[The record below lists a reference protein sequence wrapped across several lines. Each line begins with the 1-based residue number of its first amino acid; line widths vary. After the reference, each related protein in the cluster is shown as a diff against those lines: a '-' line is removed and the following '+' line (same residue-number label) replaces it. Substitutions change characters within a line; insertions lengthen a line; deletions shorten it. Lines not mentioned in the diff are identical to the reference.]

1 MYKKISQFFSLLIIL
16 ISFLW
21 IISSY
26 QLFNNETSL
35 NDKNIQSHENASS
48 VSVSKNVIQLEFTAN
63 MRRYASIDSEIIA
76 IIPSNS
82 EIIILRKDVTNQWFY
97 VALLN
102 SNTGQ
107 GLIQAIHVYQCECIN
122 DIAVLTQIEQLNDE
136 LSQKI
141 DTEESLPD
149 ITIYESAIMQSNK
162 IILTLANLGKKS
174 LYEST
179 FSIKI
184 TKVNGE
190 IVCIVEFGP
199 SNIEK
204 QKYTTFVLPII
215 LKESGLHIIHVD
227 YLNEIQE
234 LNEENNI
241 ISNVY
246 TINVTD
252 E

>member
-1 MYKKISQFFSLLIIL
+1 MYKKISRFFSLLIIL

-26 QLFNNETSL
+26 QLFNNEISS
-35 NDKNIQSHENASS
+35 NDKKIQSVENVLPASE
-48 VSVSKNVIQLEFTAN
+48 SKNIIRLELTAN
-63 MRRYASIDSEIIA
+63 MRKYASIDSDIIA
-76 IIPSNS
+76 IVPGDS
-82 EIIILRKDVTNQWFY
+82 EIIILRKDVTSQWFY
-97 VALLN
+97 IALLN
-102 SNTGQ
+102 SDTVQ
-107 GLIQAIHVYQCECIN
+107 GWVQAIHVYKCECIN
-122 DIAVLTQIEQLNDE
+122 NIAILTQTEQLNDE
-136 LSQKI
+136 LEQKI
-141 DTEESLPD
+141 DTGDLLPD

-190 IVCIVEFGP
+190 IVGIVQFGP
-199 SNIEK
+199 SDIEK
-204 QKYTTFVLPII
+204 QKYTTIILPIV

-246 TINVTD
+246 TIND
-252 E
+252 ID

>member
-26 QLFNNETSL
+26 QLFNNETSS
-35 NDKNIQSHENASS
+35 NDKKIQSAENALPA
-48 VSVSKNVIQLEFTAN
+48 SVSKNIIRLELTAN
-63 MRRYASIDSEIIA
+63 MRKYASIDSDIIA
-76 IIPSNS
+76 IVPSDS
-82 EIIILRKDVTNQWFY
+82 EIIILRKDVTSQWFY
-97 VALLN
+97 IALLN
-102 SNTGQ
+102 SDTVQ
-107 GLIQAIHVYQCECIN
+107 GWVQAIHVYECECIN
-122 DIAVLTQIEQLNDE
+122 NIAILTQTEQLNDALEQKVDTGE
-136 LSQKI
+136 L
-141 DTEESLPD
+141 LPD

-162 IILTLANLGKKS
+162 IILTLTNLGKKS

-190 IVCIVEFGP
+190 IVGILAFGP
-199 SNIEK
+199 SDIEK
-204 QKYTTFVLPII
+204 QKYTTFVLPIV

-246 TINVTD
+246 TIND
-252 E
+252 ID